1 MGSENDF
8 TEVKY
13 NRRSN
18 QEAECD
24 KAYYLK
30 KHDTG
35 DINTLLFTNGTRQYL
50 VAEDNFK
57 SNHVDLEAGTP
68 YILSGISRG
77 DDKLHD
83 TMKTY
88 WAKRYDLPPE
98 KDSFKPLEPL
108 HLHITKLEFSRDKYE
123 FQLDPSYGFGST
135 SIIIPSGVIPDKIK
149 NGPWKD
155 GWLSVKLGF
164 GYKAGRTPSSP
175 TSKKVYPRIIQSSV
189 EFLDIHGKLLPATD
203 SDYAYS
209 DSDMLTLAAKFD
221 VHAIW
226 GGREIKTAN
235 NKFLHLN
242 DQMLA
247 GKKSEMQREPTFHE
261 YVKELKAAAC
271 YNQDGEAN
279 DERLS
284 LYNKRFG
291 STRED
296 SSKSRTKILMF
307 PDLHPGFTTA
317 MAESLAKQAVDTK
330 HYVVWICTP
339 AHQATKPENASI
351 LNSSL
356 LSPNLTSEAV
366 LLQPELKRTH
376 RNRSG
381 HFINTHSVTLIA
393 HRIEPTLAKVEASLN
408 IPFGTLQMNDQGLPG
423 PSVGSGYDTDLGDR
437 YVIHMSATPYF
448 LRKYDVLQHIEAFGG
463 YRKVR
468 LESSRTNRHSR
479 YVVHFGSSQNA
490 DDFLKYCSLRE
501 GLYAVKESD
510 LATPK
515 CVIRAGRGEADPDKF
530 AKILAAFLSL
540 TNDKIYLLSNL
551 SALVVVP
558 PAMDVPAALKG
569 LNKALKKDCFLSVMT
584 DRVHDLVQRKI
595 WNEKPPTNL
604 KFSRTPFVRP
614 GHFHQFRITKGPA
627 DASNEK
633 LLKIQK
639 LIQSQTVGR
648 TDMDGTSVAI
658 FAFEQHPDVLTFTQG
673 DLTLELEAFSP
684 ETKVTLIKADI
695 EFIQVFPELDHEV
708 FSELPAD
715 LEDIIK
721 IAKAAIF
728 PDINGQAP
736 KSDAGSISGMS
747 SPEGSPPPS
756 PKRTP
761 PPSPSSPKH
770 APGKVASPRTSP
782 GRLPVQRDSS
792 PIATSPAPEG
802 RQPTAEDVEG
812 WEDDKIKDGLKS
824 ANISF
829 DNKQS
834 PQARKKVFQLYLKN
848 LKRTPPKEPERGSLA
863 RSNPAYN
870 TDEVKSWPPQR
881 LRQELTDAG
890 LEFDPKANNKVLS
903 KTLCDFFSKQDKT
916 SKRNRS
922 SPGEAS
928 PTKKQVGDKSKN

>member
-13 NRRSN
+13 IRRN
-18 QEAECD
+18 NHEAECD

-30 KHDTG
+30 KHVAGDT
-35 DINTLLFTNGTRQYL
+35 NTLLFTNGTRQYL
-50 VAEDNFK
+50 VAEENFK
-57 SNHVDLEAGTP
+57 NNHVDLEAGTP

-77 DDKLHD
+77 DDELHE

-108 HLHITKLEFSRDKYE
+108 HFYITKLDFSRDKYE
-123 FQLDPSYGFGST
+123 FQLDTSYGFGST
-135 SIIIPSGVIPDKIK
+135 SIVIPSGVIPDKIK
-149 NGPWKD
+149 NGPWKE
-155 GWLSVKLGF
+155 GWLNAKLGF
-164 GYKAGRTPSSP
+164 GYKAGRTPKNP
-175 TSKKVYPRIIQSSV
+175 TSKKFYPRIIQSSV
-189 EFLDIHGKLLPATD
+189 EFLDDHGKLLPATD

-221 VHAIW
+221 AHAIW

-235 NKFLHLN
+235 KILHLN
-242 DQMLA
+242 DQMLV

-261 YVKELKAAAC
+261 YVSELKATAC
-271 YNQDGEAN
+271 YKDGEAD

-284 LYNKRFG
+284 LFNKRFG
-291 STRED
+291 PTRD
-296 SSKSRTKILMF
+296 DPNKSRTKILMF

-317 MAESLAKQAVDTK
+317 MAESLAKQAADTK

-366 LLQPELKRTH
+366 LLQPEMKRAH

-393 HRIEPTLAKVEASLN
+393 HRIEPTAAKVEASLN
-408 IPFGTLQMNDQGLPG
+408 ITFRTLQMDDQGQPG
-423 PSVGSGYDTDLGDR
+423 PPVGSGYDTDLGDR

-468 LESSRTNRHSR
+468 LDSSRTNRHSR

-490 DDFLKYCSLRE
+490 EDFLKYCSLRE

-530 AKILAAFLSL
+530 AKILASFLSL

-558 PAMDVPAALKG
+558 PAMDVPAELKG
-569 LNKALKKDCFLSVMT
+569 LNKALKKEFFLSVMT
-584 DRVHDLVQRKI
+584 DRVHDLVNRRI
-595 WNEKPPTNL
+595 CTEKPPTNL
-604 KFSRTPFVRP
+604 NFQRTPFVRP
-614 GHFHQFRITKGPA
+614 GHLHQFRITKGPT

-633 LLKIQK
+633 LLKIQNFIK
-639 LIQSQTVGR
+639 SQTVGR
-648 TDMDGTSVAI
+648 TDLDGTSVAI
-658 FAFEQHPDVLTFTQG
+658 FAFEQQPDALTFTLG

-684 ETKVTLIKADI
+684 ETKVTLIKADN
-695 EFIQVFPELDHEV
+695 EFTQIFPELNHEV

-721 IAKAAIF
+721 IAKAVIF
-728 PDINGQAP
+728 PDMHGQAP
-736 KSDAGSISGMS
+736 QADAGSDPSMS
-747 SPEGSPPPS
+747 SQEVSPLPS
-756 PKRTP
+756 PNRTP
-761 PPSPSSPKH
+761 PSTPSSPKH
-770 APGKVASPRTSP
+770 APGKVVPPRSASRQLPAQKDNPPLTTSP
-782 GRLPVQRDSS
+782 P
-792 PIATSPAPEG
+792 PEG
-802 RQPTAEDVEG
+802 SHPTAEDVES
-812 WEDDKIKDGLKS
+812 WEDDKIKEGLKS
-824 ANISF
+824 ASISF

-863 RSNPAYN
+863 RSNPIYSA
-870 TDEVKSWPPQR
+870 DEVKSWPTHR

-890 LEFDPKANNKVLS
+890 IEFDSRANNKVLT
-903 KTLCDFFSKQDKT
+903 KALCDFISKQDKP
-916 SKRNRS
+916 KRSRS
-922 SPGEAS
+922 SPGISS
-928 PTKKQVGDKSKN
+928 PTKKQVGETSRN